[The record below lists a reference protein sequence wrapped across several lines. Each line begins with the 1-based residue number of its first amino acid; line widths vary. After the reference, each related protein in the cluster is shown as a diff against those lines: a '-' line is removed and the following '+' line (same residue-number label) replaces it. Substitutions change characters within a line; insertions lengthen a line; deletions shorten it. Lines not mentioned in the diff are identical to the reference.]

1 MSKLS
6 SQNSVVILPCLEAL
20 RNLFDEAGI
29 VLRRLFL
36 DYEYTDSRDRV
47 CVRTGGARRRGCTHH
62 LARRGSSARREYL
75 RVQGCTECAR
85 NFARVSLYRNPSRN
99 RYWYGTRPTL
109 RKTVA
114 DRALQMMDG
123 DAVREIEAR
132 LRKCKKESPF
142 WGTSYLPYV
151 LSGWA
156 GTGTACP
163 PQSDECVYAKS
174 GGVRRDDGIA

>member
-1 MSKLS
+1 
-6 SQNSVVILPCLEAL
+6 
-20 RNLFDEAGI
+20 
-29 VLRRLFL
+29 
-36 DYEYTDSRDRV
+36 
-47 CVRTGGARRRGCTHH
+47 
-62 LARRGSSARREYL
+62 
-75 RVQGCTECAR
+75 
-85 NFARVSLYRNPSRN
+85 
-99 RYWYGTRPTL
+99 
-109 RKTVA
+109 
-114 DRALQMMDG
+114 MMDG